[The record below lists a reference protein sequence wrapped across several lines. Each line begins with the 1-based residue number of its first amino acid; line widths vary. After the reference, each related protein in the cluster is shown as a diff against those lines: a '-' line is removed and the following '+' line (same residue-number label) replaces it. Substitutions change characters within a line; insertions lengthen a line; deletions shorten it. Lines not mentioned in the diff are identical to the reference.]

1 MKHKGWLL
9 AVVLVVLL
17 AVLAGCGGADDENK
31 SSGANS
37 AAAVTTYTTLDVR
50 TAYQRVEANEN
61 AIMVD
66 VREPSEWATT
76 GVPVGARLISLGV
89 FTGQG
94 APAELPKDQEIY
106 IICNSGNRSR
116 VAADV
121 LVKSGYSQV
130 FNVDGGIQAWLAA
143 GLPVETYTP

>member
-17 AVLAGCGGADDENK
+17 AALAACGGSDDEGK
-31 SSGANS
+31 SSTNS
-37 AAAVTTYTTLDVR
+37 AASTASYTTLDVR
-50 TAYQRVEANEN
+50 TAYQRFEANEN

-66 VREPSEWATT
+66 VREPNEWATT

-89 FTGQG
+89 FTEQG

-121 LVKSGYSQV
+121 LVKSGYGQV
-130 FNVDGGIQAWLAA
+130 YNVDGGIQAWLAA